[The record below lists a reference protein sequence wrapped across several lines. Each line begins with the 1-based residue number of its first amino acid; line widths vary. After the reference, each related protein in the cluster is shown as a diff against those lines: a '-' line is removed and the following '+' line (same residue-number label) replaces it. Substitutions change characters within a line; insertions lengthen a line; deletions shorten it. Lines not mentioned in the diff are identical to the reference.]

1 MNNIQQKQKP
11 VAIDLF
17 AGAGGFSLAAVNA
30 GFSLALAIENDA
42 YAVKTYKKNIV
53 RYAGA
58 KDVTVL
64 DESILKY
71 TPEKVY
77 KDHLAGRGCDLL
89 LGGRPAKVFDTPN
102 FRCRS

>member
-1 MNNIQQKQKP
+1 MKNIQQKQKP

-58 KDVTVL
+58 KD
-64 DESILKY
+64 DIDIDKSILKSRHLI
-71 TPEKVY
+71 VY
-77 KDHLAGRGCDLL
+77 KEHFAGRG
-89 LGGRPAKVFDTPN
+89 
-102 FRCRS
+102 